1 MKRMLKK
8 LSMIGLAV
16 ALILSLCLGV
26 AACGGPDGSGNISV
40 SVFCTEQDRATYQDL
55 IDTWEQEYAA
65 QLRASDP
72 DTFGKDFVIDVEFN
86 YNPDNIKYFNTLSDD
101 LRSGSAPDLFYIS
114 PGQVQT
120 RVANGYILDL
130 SQYIDFSDY
139 AMDDFWGDALGMYA
153 YNPETGTIGQN
164 VTYNAE
170 NRSFSVASTGEAV
183 GMYGLPKDYSSFS
196 MAYNANFFT
205 QAFKDAYESK
215 VDTQGAAW
223 VYGTTP
229 AAGTVPTTSNA
240 TPSVLI
246 NPGVTITYYPYNY
259 YNYKDL
265 KSAYDA
271 KDPVAVMSVNNG
283 GYDVT
288 IPCYPN
294 DYFTSGTDN
303 SATVYDDTIVYPVY
317 TYAEFSALGFA
328 VSYYETVYDSGRDNS
343 GSGAVES
350 NDYKTSGT
358 YALATW
364 LDANQYGVYANDTY
378 DYKATY
384 YLTPWLAGNDT
395 SIINDVIATKTAT
408 PSVAVLKTDANGNI
422 ILGTDGQPEY
432 VTRDDPEFATSDYG
446 INSERFIETY
456 AAFLAYGSDW
466 NNNMFYTKSTLD
478 SATIGSGGFAGL
490 TAGYEVFYGFGTWDS
505 SNLDTDKSVLDYQI
519 MTTPISEDFA
529 YYSRVKNMDYNS
541 EVFGKN
547 QKGTTDATAWDVEAA
562 MTERQTEWAAR
573 IDSVGFAV
581 NSITA
586 EKYTGEYA
594 WKLDAVLDLCAY
606 LSVDTDSQVKLTYA
620 GSQMPNYRSLSGD
633 YINAEGEFAG
643 IISPG
648 HEIWATAQEAA
659 LKLAGLT
666 RPQQKKGLI
675 VDWLEDN
682 YPELLAKDADGN
694 YLYFNDL
701 YEGSVINTLNEQV
714 SRAFRLFNMSALTRE
729 SRNLLIRM
737 AETNGFRDPC
747 MYTFDS
753 DWWQTTFATYEGYYL
768 MNYNLDAN
776 KYDNFDTTKSPIAAL
791 QTVTT
796 EKYNTPYNYCIA
808 LAPYG
813 ETNLRLTVAKGQQEM
828 G

>member
-72 DTFGKDFVIDVEFN
+72 DTFGADFTIDVTFT
-86 YNPDNIKYFNTLSDD
+86 YNPLSEPYFTELDKQ
-101 LRSGSAPDLFYIS
+101 LQSGSAPDLFYIS

-120 RVANGYILDL
+120 RVASEYVLDL
-130 SQYIDFSDY
+130 SQYIDFSSYDL
-139 AMDDFWGDALGMYA
+139 DDFWGDALGMYA
-153 YNPETGTIGQN
+153 YNSETGTIGQD
-164 VTYNAE
+164 VTYDSAAQA
-170 NRSFSVASTGEAV
+170 FSVAATGESV

-205 QAFKDAYESK
+205 QTFKDAYESK

-223 VYGTTP
+223 VYDTTP
-229 AAGTVPTTSNA
+229 AAGTVPSTSNGA

-259 YNYKDL
+259 YNYKNL
-265 KSAYDA
+265 QSAYDA
-271 KDPVAVMSVNNG
+271 GDPIAIMSVNNG

-294 DYFTSGTDN
+294 DYFKSGSDNTSTI
-303 SATVYDDTIVYPVY
+303 YDDTIVYPVY

-343 GSGAVES
+343 GDGRVEA
-350 NDYKTSGT
+350 NDYKSGGT
-358 YALATW
+358 YELATW
-364 LDANQYGVYANDTY
+364 LRSNQYGVYTNDTY
-378 DYKATY
+378 DYSATY
-384 YLTPWLAGNDT
+384 YLTPWLAGNDS

-408 PSVAVLKTDANGNI
+408 PSVAVLKKDSNGNI
-422 ILGTDGQPEY
+422 LLGEDGQPVY

-466 NNNMFYTKSTLD
+466 NNNMYYTQSTLD
-478 SATIGSGGFAGL
+478 SATIGNGGFNGF
-490 TAGYEVFYGFGTWDS
+490 TAGYTVFYGFGTWDS
-505 SNLDTDKSVLDYQI
+505 SNLDTDKDILNYQI
-519 MTTPISEDFA
+519 MATPVSEDFA
-529 YYSRVKNMDYNS
+529 YYSRVKDMDYNS
-541 EVFGKN
+541 KPFGKN
-547 QKGTTDATAWDVEAA
+547 NKGNTTEGAWDVAAA
-562 MTERQTEWAAR
+562 MAERQSEWAAR

-581 NSITA
+581 NSLVPQ
-586 EKYTGEYA
+586 KYTGEYA
-594 WKLDAVLDLCAY
+594 WKFDAVLDLCAY
-606 LSVDTDSQVKLTYA
+606 LSVDTDSQVSLTYA

-633 YINAEGEFAG
+633 YINATGEFEG
-643 IISPG
+643 IISPD
-648 HEIWATAQEAA
+648 HEIWDTAEAA
-659 LKLAGLT
+659 AIELASIT
-666 RPQQKKGLI
+666 RNNVLSQN
-675 VDWLEDN
+675 VVTWLEAN
-682 YPELLAKDADGN
+682 YPTLVEYVNPIYENYTIADLDEN
-694 YLYFNDL
+694 
-701 YEGSVINTLNEQV
+701 V

-737 AETNGFRDPC
+737 AESNGFRDPC

-753 DWWQTTFATYEGYYL
+753 EWWNTTFSTYEGYYL
-768 MNYNLDAN
+768 MNYNLSAGS
-776 KYDNFDTTKSPIAAL
+776 YSNFDTTKSPITAFRAS
-791 QTVTT
+791 TS

-808 LAPYG
+808 LAPFG
-813 ETNLRLTVAKGQQEM
+813 ETNLRSSVAEGQQQM
-828 G
+828 R